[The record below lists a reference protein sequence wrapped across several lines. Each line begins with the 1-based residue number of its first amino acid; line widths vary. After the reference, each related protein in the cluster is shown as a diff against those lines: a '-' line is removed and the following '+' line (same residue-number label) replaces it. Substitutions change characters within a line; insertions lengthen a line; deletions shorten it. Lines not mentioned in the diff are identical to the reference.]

1 MAAVIAAGCAS
12 VENAAAQEYSEISDG
27 MYVWFLVQAYD
38 DACSLNGGKKDLWEN
53 GIEGQS
59 TPEWIEDKAKTY
71 AREYLAAEKKFEEEG
86 MELTQ
91 EEEDLIDSTVER
103 YWNELGYGR
112 YYQDYGV
119 TEETFKEF
127 LTNSQHVNRLYTAV
141 REELESQVTENEIL
155 SYMEEHGDLVEYI
168 AVPYA
173 EPLDADATEAEKEA
187 WVDTD
192 AIYEE
197 YKERL
202 EQGEQMEDLIREISE
217 TEENKELGIS
227 SSYSETAAQELF
239 LDSNTSL
246 SSGFEKAL
254 EEAEENEITYFD
266 DEAQYYQII
275 FVKKPLSAE
284 WEGMDSYREIISS
297 LIAAES
303 FQEQLAQWGDEI
315 EIANESKLA
324 GADEIEA
331 MFE

>member
-1 MAAVIAAGCAS
+1 
-12 VENAAAQEYSEISDG
+12 
-27 MYVWFLVQAYD
+27 
-38 DACSLNGGKKDLWEN
+38 
-53 GIEGQS
+53 
-59 TPEWIEDKAKTY
+59 
-71 AREYLAAEKKFEEEG
+71 